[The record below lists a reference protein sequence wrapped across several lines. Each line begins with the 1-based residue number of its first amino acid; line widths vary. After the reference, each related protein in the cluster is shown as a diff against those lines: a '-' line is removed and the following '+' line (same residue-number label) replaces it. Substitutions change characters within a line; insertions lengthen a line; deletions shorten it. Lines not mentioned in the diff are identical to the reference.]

1 MGVKT
6 AKKKNLDDLDEIKR
20 IDKNDMLSFCIN
32 APKHYEKALQITRMI
47 STNYQRPRAII
58 VAGMGGSAI
67 GGELLK
73 DWARNEII
81 VPIEVNRKYSL
92 PSYVNEKTLVFIVS
106 YSGETEETLSVFL
119 HALKKHCMIFCI
131 SSGGSIIKFSE
142 KLCVPYLRI
151 PSGIPPRAALPY
163 LFSPLLLFLEKI
175 GLISDVQSEF
185 SETIKILKK
194 VSFDNSPEKTVD
206 KNFSKKLALGICG
219 TMPFIYG
226 FDYYRAVSWRFKQQ
240 LNENSKIPSKWDV
253 FPELNHNEIVGWEKV
268 NKLARCFSTI
278 FIRDKD
284 ESEEMR
290 LRIEITKELI
300 RDHVTKIFEIWSEGK
315 SKLAKMLS
323 TTLIGDFT
331 SAYLA
336 ILRGI
341 DPTPVRTI
349 NLLKK
354 KMKQSKV
361 KEKVI
366 DELQKLAARESYS

>member
-1 MGVKT
+1 MEVKT
-6 AKKKNLDDLDEIKR
+6 AKKKNLDDLNEIKR

-32 APKHYEKALQITRMI
+32 APKHYEKALQIAKTI
-47 STNYQRPRAII
+47 SINYQRPQAII
-58 VAGMGGSAI
+58 VTGMGGSAI

-73 DWARNEII
+73 DWSRNEVT
-81 VPIEVNRKYSL
+81 VPIEVNKEYSL

-106 YSGETEETLSVFL
+106 YSGETEETLSAFL
-119 HALKKHCMIFCI
+119 HALKKRCMIFCI

-142 KLCVPYLRI
+142 KLCVPYLQI

-163 LFSPLLLFLEKI
+163 LFSPLILFLEKI
-175 GLISDVQSEF
+175 GLIPNVQSEF
-185 SETIKILKK
+185 SDAIKILKK
-194 VSFDNSPEKTVD
+194 VSFDNSPEKTAD
-206 KNFSKKLALGICG
+206 KNFSKMLALGICG

-240 LNENSKIPSKWDV
+240 LNENSKLPSKWDV
-253 FPELNHNEIVGWEKV
+253 FPELNHNEIVGWEKAE
-268 NKLARCFSTI
+268 KLKECFSTI

-284 ESEEMR
+284 ETEEMR

-300 RDHVTKIFEIWSEGK
+300 RNQATKIFEVWSEGT

-323 TTLIGDFT
+323 ATLIADFT
-331 SAYLA
+331 SVYLA
-336 ILRGI
+336 ILRGV

-349 NLLKK
+349 TSLKE
-354 KMKQSKV
+354 KMKQSRV

-366 DELQKLAARESYS
+366 DELQKLAARGSYL